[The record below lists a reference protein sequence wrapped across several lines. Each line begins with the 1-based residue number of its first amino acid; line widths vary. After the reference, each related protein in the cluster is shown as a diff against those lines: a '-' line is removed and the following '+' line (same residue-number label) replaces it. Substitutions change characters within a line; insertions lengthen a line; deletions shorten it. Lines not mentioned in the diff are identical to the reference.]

1 MSTRRRA
8 LIDPTSRSE
17 MHEDQ
22 VMGVVMGDIAPRACA
37 ALRYLDWLEGV
48 TGPRW
53 VGTDRGV
60 VRQEGRKVREAE
72 DEARKAALHYLRL
85 HFLGEMD

>member
-1 MSTRRRA
+1 M
-8 LIDPTSRSE
+8 DPTDRDE
-17 MHEDQ
+17 RVDEQ
-22 VMGVVMGDIAPRACA
+22 VMGVVMSDITPRACA

-53 VGTDRGV
+53 IGTDRGA
-60 VRQEGRKVREAE
+60 VRQEGRKALDGEQE
-72 DEARKAALHYLRL
+72 TRKAALHYLRL

>member
-1 MSTRRRA
+1 MNPADR
-8 LIDPTSRSE
+8 E
-17 MHEDQ
+17 EHVEEQ
-22 VMGVVMGDIAPRACA
+22 VVGVMMGDVTPRACA
-37 ALRYLDWLEGV
+37 ALRYLDWIEGV

-60 VRQEGRKVREAE
+60 VRQEGRKANEGE
-72 DEARKAALHYLRL
+72 SETRKAALHYLRL

>member
-1 MSTRRRA
+1 M
-8 LIDPTSRSE
+8 DPTDRDE
-17 MHEDQ
+17 RVEEQ
-22 VMGVVMGDIAPRACA
+22 VMGVVMSDITPRACA

-53 VGTDRGV
+53 IGTDRGA
-60 VRQEGRKVREAE
+60 VRQEGRKAVDGELE
-72 DEARKAALHYLRL
+72 TRKAALHYLRL

>member
-1 MSTRRRA
+1 M
-8 LIDPTSRSE
+8 DPTDNGEE
-17 MHEDQ
+17 MQEE
-22 VMGVVMGDIAPRACA
+22 VIGVVMGDISPRAGA

-53 VGTDRGV
+53 VGTERGA
-60 VRQEGRKVREAE
+60 VRQNGRNAREAE
-72 DEARKAALHYLRL
+72 VDARNAALQYLRL

>member
-1 MSTRRRA
+1 M
-8 LIDPTSRSE
+8 DPTDRDE
-17 MHEDQ
+17 RVEEQ
-22 VMGVVMGDIAPRACA
+22 VMGVVMSDITPRACA

-53 VGTDRGV
+53 IGTDRGA
-60 VRQEGRKVREAE
+60 VRQEGRKALDGEHE
-72 DEARKAALHYLRL
+72 TRKAALHYLRL

>member
-1 MSTRRRA
+1 M
-8 LIDPTSRSE
+8 DPTERGE
-17 MHEDQ
+17 RVEEQ
-22 VMGVVMGDIAPRACA
+22 VMGVVMSDITPRACA

-53 VGTDRGV
+53 IGTDRGA
-60 VRQEGRKVREAE
+60 VRQEGRKPVDGELE
-72 DEARKAALHYLRL
+72 TRKAALHYLRL

>member
-1 MSTRRRA
+1 MN
-8 LIDPTSRSE
+8 PMNGHE
-17 MHEDQ
+17 MGTDQ

-37 ALRYLDWLEGV
+37 ALKYLDWLEGV

-53 VGTDRGV
+53 VGTDRGA
-60 VRQEGRKVREAE
+60 VRQDGRKAGEAE
-72 DEARKAALHYLRL
+72 LECRKAALHYLRL

>member
-1 MSTRRRA
+1 MNPADREEE
-8 LIDPTSRSE
+8 IE
-17 MHEDQ
+17 EQ
-22 VMGVVMGDIAPRACA
+22 VVGVMMGDITPRACA
-37 ALRYLDWLEGV
+37 ALRYLDWIEGV

-60 VRQEGRKVREAE
+60 VRQEGRKASEGE
-72 DEARKAALHYLRL
+72 TETRKAALHYLRL